1 MTRHRILSMRARIVA
16 TLAGLAVGGG
26 CTANRQGWE
35 AMNVGARVS
44 IQVSDSLLPPGL
56 ARKNAIVGLVSR
68 REPESVS
75 LQITSTD
82 TLLVPRTMITRLS
95 VSRGKSRQR
104 SAIRLGAI
112 EAAVL
117 AVLPPSR
124 GEYFDSDHFRGIAI
138 GAGLGA
144 LIGALLATEEWKRLR
159 P

>member
-1 MTRHRILSMRARIVA
+1 MRARIVA

-82 TLLVPRTMITRLS
+82 TLLVPRTMITRLA